1 MALAM
6 LQHKQQQAP
15 PPQHAAQYVSQ
26 HLLHGY
32 KPLHIDLQLQE
43 QLQTQDG
50 SHGSSPTPK
59 HCD

>member
-6 LQHKQQQAP
+6 LQHKQ
-15 PPQHAAQYVSQ
+15 QYVSQ